1 MNYKIA
7 LVNVFWSEGE
17 QNTRYF
23 DNITLQNNY
32 FDSLASGKTS
42 PLVNYNMG
50 NNIETTIVFR
60 DTTERPIDE
69 VVKSNYAIVYTMDGD
84 NIVNRRYFF
93 AYPRQD
99 SGRQM
104 IVNLSLDDVQTNFIR
119 NADSFKDATIRRAH
133 LDRFNYIP
141 GSIHGF
147 ELKIGTEGPFNE
159 SENIGDMPKRL
170 IKKASFDLLLEP
182 DDGITG
188 RTGIIDPWFKD
199 NIIGWEYVY
208 LTPDDLENNTSY
220 VYKGFD
226 PSDGTTSRDL
236 ELTPLKTNTFE
247 GESLPFGETL
257 LGNFNRSN
265 MIQGALICVCAPIYK
280 KDSYLGRD
288 NVIKFKGRSDTTG
301 IAITT
306 YGISQFLELNGR
318 NSRVYARKFSIRP
331 PFAVEGYSGMVD
343 IDYTLNSL
351 EFKGNRTTKHID
363 FGYLLAVCSG
373 TKSDGWGD
381 TRLQGCI
388 VVLQDPSIKRPYQSE
403 SLDTE
408 ILTRFSSSDIVN
420 GARNDT
426 KLNPKLLSNKFLE
439 LNLTNF
445 SQSFTYEMLKLSH
458 DRGYFYNHI
467 AIIYNEALTPDITK
481 GYARLKAPN
490 GLYVEDTNINLTGL
504 VISNDYSLM
513 VANDQLSQM
522 LANNKNFYLQQ
533 AINIGKDVV
542 STTIKGGEKGGG
554 EGAAVGA
561 ATGAINAGLS
571 VLDTTLTLD
580 NMRNAPSQVRNANGN
595 VYFASQIQPFKL
607 SLEIYDALEQ
617 DKQKFND
624 FCYYFGYA
632 YNRKANIT
640 SFTRTRRFFNYIEA
654 DLNALPISISN
665 IEKDRIKARFN
676 RGIRFWHTDDINGND
691 VQTKQNAERDVYSDY
706 INSLRE
712 VNNNE

>member
-119 NADSFKDATIRRAH
+119 NSGSFKDATIRRAH
-133 LDRFNYIP
+133 LDRLTKD
-141 GSIHGF
+141 GSKYK
-147 ELKIGTEGPFNE
+147 LNIGSQGAFNE
-159 SENIGDMPKRL
+159 PENIGNMPKRL
-170 IKKASFDLLLEP
+170 TKKEKLLLRVHEDRPGAYP
-182 DDGITG
+182 DGGFND
-188 RTGIIDPWFKD
+188 WLEA

-208 LTPDDLENNTSY
+208 LTPDDLDNNTSY
-220 VYKGFD
+220 VYKAYN
-226 PSDGTTSRDL
+226 PNDGTSEVTV
-236 ELTPLKTNTFE
+236 PLSTVRTQLYE
-247 GESLPFGETL
+247 GPDVFWPLVYE
-257 LGNFNRSN
+257 NFNESN
-265 MIQGALICVCAPIYK
+265 LLRGALICLCVPIYK
-280 KDSYLGRD
+280 KDSYLGTT
-288 NVIKFKGRSDTTG
+288 NCICFKNSVQNGYVS
-301 IAITT
+301 ITS
-306 YGISQFLELNGR
+306 YGLNQFLEKNGR

-331 PFAVEGYSGMVD
+331 PFEVRDYSNNYVVFHGD
-343 IDYTLNSL
+343 ERLEIRGFAIQPDCIDLQNVIAICT
-351 EFKGNRTTKHID
+351 
-363 FGYLLAVCSG
+363 G
-373 TKSDGWGD
+373 TKTDGER
-381 TRLQGCI
+381 TVLQGCLAVLVDSNASNPYKSEPIDTGIKTTFTSSEI
-388 VVLQDPSIKRPYQSE
+388 VEGNRDNTS
-403 SLDTE
+403 
-408 ILTRFSSSDIVN
+408 F
-420 GARNDT
+420 
-426 KLNPKLLSNKFLE
+426 NPKLLGNDFLE

-445 SQSFTYEMLKLSH
+445 SQSFTYDLLKLGNSEG
-458 DRGYFYNHI
+458 DNKSLTF
-467 AIIYNEALTPDITK
+467 IYNEGLTPDITK
-481 GYARLKAPN
+481 GYARLKAPD
-490 GLYVEDTNINLTGL
+490 GLYIEDTNINLTGL

-533 AINIGKDVV
+533 AVNIGKGVA
-542 STTIKGGEKGGG
+542 SSTIKGGEKGGT
-554 EGAAVGA
+554 EGAMVGA
-561 ATGAINAGLS
+561 TTGAINAGLS
-571 VLDTTLTLD
+571 VLDTALTID

-595 VYFASQIQPFKL
+595 VYFASQLQPFKL
-607 SLEIYDALEQ
+607 SLEIFEALEQ

-632 YNRKANIT
+632 YNRKAPLT
-640 SFTRTRRFFNYIEA
+640 SFTKTRRFFNYIEA
-654 DLNALPISISN
+654 DLNAIPLSISN

-676 RGIRFWHTDDINGND
+676 RGIRFWHTDDINSNE
-691 VQTKQNAERDVYSDY
+691 VQTKQNAELEIYNDY
-706 INSLRE
+706 LNE